1 MSLTENQQAAL
12 ISFIF
17 NFGSGKFQ
25 ASTLPQK
32 LNRVEYLAAVD
43 ELPRW
48 IYAKGGVKLQ
58 GLATRRQ
65 HYYFP
70 LILYILIDSLNQS

>member
-1 MSLTENQQAAL
+1 MYYLIKRNINNLIKQQVAL

-25 ASTLPQK
+25 ASTLRQK

-43 ELPRW
+43 KLPRW
-48 IYAKGGVKLQ
+48 IHTKDGVKLQ
-58 GLATRRQ
+58 GLVKRR
-65 HYYFP
+65 
-70 LILYILIDSLNQS
+70 